1 MCGYTFERQTLD
13 FSPVYVYSNAIL
25 QNVNTILHRLGKL
38 SRLVAACPIWTRER
52 TFMKQKFYALGA
64 VVCFMMLLGT
74 AGQADAFALNG
85 RALVEQAAL
94 QVVGFCACIRGA
106 GG

>member
-1 MCGYTFERQTLD
+1 
-13 FSPVYVYSNAIL
+13 
-25 QNVNTILHRLGKL
+25 
-38 SRLVAACPIWTRER
+38 
-52 TFMKQKFYALGA
+52 MKQKFYALGA

-74 AGQADAFALNG
+74 AGQADAFVLDG
-85 RALVEQAAL
+85 RTLVEQAAL

>member
-1 MCGYTFERQTLD
+1 
-13 FSPVYVYSNAIL
+13 
-25 QNVNTILHRLGKL
+25 
-38 SRLVAACPIWTRER
+38 
-52 TFMKQKFYALGA
+52 MKQKFYALGA

-85 RALVEQAAL
+85 RTLVEQAAL